1 MRLNDLSPAPGAHR
15 ERKRVGRGIGSGH
28 GRTSGRGTKGQKAR
42 NTVRIGFEGGQ
53 TPLHRRV
60 PYKRGFKNPFREEY
74 AVVNVGQMNRLAGL
88 PEVTP
93 DVLVEKGLVKDPD
106 AKVKILGDGELTVPL
121 VVRAHKFSK
130 SAVEKIQKAGGTA
143 EVI

>member
-1 MRLNDLSPAPGAHR
+1 MRLNDLSPAPGSHR

-28 GRTSGRGTKGQKAR
+28 GRTCGRGTKGQKAR
-42 NTVRIGFEGGQ
+42 NTVRLGFEGGQ
-53 TPLHRRV
+53 TPLHHRV

-74 AVVNVGQMNRLAGL
+74 EVVNVGQMNRLAGL

-93 DVLVEKGLVKDPD
+93 DVLVDKGLVKDRN

-130 SAVEKIQKAGGTA
+130 SAVEKIQKVGGTA